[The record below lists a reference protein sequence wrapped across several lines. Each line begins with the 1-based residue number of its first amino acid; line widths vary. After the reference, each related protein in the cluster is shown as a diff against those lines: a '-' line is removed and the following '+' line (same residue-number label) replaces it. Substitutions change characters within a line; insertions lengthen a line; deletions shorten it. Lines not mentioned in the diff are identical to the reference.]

1 MEALVLFVFFGLYI
15 LIRVLLGGGE
25 SEWDKQEKRHRTG
38 VTAFRNRDFP
48 AAEAFFAP
56 VHARHPYEVLP
67 VVFLGEISLLSGEY
81 EAALAMGQR
90 ALRLDNTVWQPH
102 FLMARALEAAGLRT
116 EALKRARNAVWIGR
130 DRAETHYL
138 LGRLLLAEGNTGK
151 GLAEMEKAYALGE
164 EDAVLF
170 LRRSPLRSKL

>member
-15 LIRVLLGGGE
+15 IVRVLLGGGE
-25 SEWDKQEKRHRTG
+25 SEWDKQVKRYQAG
-38 VTAFRNRDFP
+38 VTAFRNRDYP
-48 AAEAFFAP
+48 AAADFFGP
-56 VHARHPYEVLP
+56 LHVRHPYDVLP
-67 VVFLGEISLLSGEY
+67 VVFLGELSLVSGET
-81 EAALAMGQR
+81 EAALALGNR

-102 FLMARALEAAGLRT
+102 YLMARALEAAGMPA
-116 EALKRARNAVWIGR
+116 EALKRARNAAWIGR
-130 DRAETHYL
+130 NQAATHYL
-138 LGRLLLAEGNTGK
+138 LGRLLLAEGSTAK